1 MQPAEETS
9 SPRARRRSSASLR
22 RPSDSVMP
30 ALDEKEEEKPPEEV
44 EAEKQK
50 EAEAQFVIHEAQRLE
65 AKRRDEEAA
74 EKEAKKAEEEAKA
87 AEERREAEEEQKRLE
102 EERERRE
109 AEEARRAE
117 EARKAEEAFREKQAK
132 MKDAR
137 RTHIADLL
145 AALPKT
151 LQYALDQQSDF
162 SYRKDEEVAYLQEH
176 FLPLL
181 VVREDSDGPWV
192 LNIQAAPLL
201 GKRGLE
207 VLLPQTNEL
216 EFDLSLSGDWPKF
229 NEGFS
234 LRDRANISRA
244 VSSLTRSEGEVFD
257 EDIEMAGSEDGPS
270 IFHRELQRIAG
281 RLNAQKAT
289 KARLLSEEH
298 IPLRLVKLTDVLAN
312 LHPILK
318 DTPTE
323 VEYLTFPAKARE
335 VALQL
340 DKQATEGFVE
350 RWQALSANVIA
361 SETYTGGRLAQD
373 IAEKENRSGRTEV
386 VVVHEK

>member
-1 MQPAEETS
+1 
-9 SPRARRRSSASLR
+9 
-22 RPSDSVMP
+22 MP
-30 ALDEKEEEKPPEEV
+30 ALDEKEEEKPTEEV
-44 EAEKQK
+44 EADKQK
-50 EAEAQFVIHEAQRLE
+50 EAEAQFAIHEAQRLE

-74 EKEAKKAEEEAKA
+74 ENEAKKAEEEAKA
-87 AEERREAEEEQKRLE
+87 AEERREAEEARLREAEEEQKRLE

-109 AEEARRAE
+109 AEEAKRAE

-132 MKDAR
+132 MENAR
-137 RTHIADLL
+137 RNHITDLL

-151 LQYALDQQSDF
+151 LNYALDQQSNF
-162 SYRKDEEVAYLQEH
+162 SYRTDDDVAYLQEH
-176 FLPLL
+176 FMPLL

-216 EFDLSLSGDWPKF
+216 EFDLTLSGDWSKF
-229 NEGFS
+229 NDGFS
-234 LRDRANISRA
+234 ARDRANISRA
-244 VSSLTRSEGEVFD
+244 VSFLTRSEGEVFD
-257 EDIEMAGSEDGPS
+257 EDVEMADSEDGPS

-281 RLNAQKAT
+281 RLNAQKAR
-289 KARLLSEEH
+289 KARLLSEEL
-298 IPLRLVKLTDVLAN
+298 IPLRLVKLSDVLAN
-312 LHPILK
+312 LHPVLR

-323 VEYLTFPAKARE
+323 VEYLTFPAKARQ

-340 DKQATEGFVE
+340 DKQAAEGFVE
-350 RWQALSANVIA
+350 RWQAFSANVVA
-361 SETYTGGRLAQD
+361 SETYTGGRLAQS
-373 IAEKENRSGRTEV
+373 IAEKENRLGRTEV